1 MNTAD
6 KPHVILFQTFEDRI
20 EMRTTPPGRPGRFLY
35 LSMDKDGKFAAFEA
49 TDSGGSVLV
58 IDADTK
64 EEAIDAVMD
73 FLWDHGGTATIEYDM
88 QPEQDDWGL

>member
-6 KPHVILFQTFEDRI
+6 KPHVILFKTFEDRI
-20 EMRTTPPGRPGRFLY
+20 EMFTDPPGRRGRFLY
-35 LSMDKDGKFAAFEA
+35 LVLGKDGKYAAFEA

-73 FLWDHGGTATIEYDM
+73 FLWDHGGTATIEFEL
-88 QPEQDDWGL
+88 QPEDDWGL